1 MNFLMTT
8 KDDRIVFGKNFKKT
22 KKLGKL
28 LSIDKS
34 YAIIRLLDSK
44 EPLTMTTISKK
55 LSIKLPLLVHYL
67 LKLDEIGL
75 LIITIKKDPI
85 LNNKRATKYYRVKP
99 FILSVP

>member
-1 MNFLMTT
+1 MIKNET
-8 KDDRIVFGKNFKKT
+8 RIVFGKNLEKT

-34 YAIIRLLDSK
+34 YAIMRLLDSN

-67 LKLDEIGL
+67 SKLDEIGL
-75 LIITIKKDPI
+75 LTITIKKHPT
-85 LNNKRATKYYRVKP
+85 LNNRRDTKYYRIKP